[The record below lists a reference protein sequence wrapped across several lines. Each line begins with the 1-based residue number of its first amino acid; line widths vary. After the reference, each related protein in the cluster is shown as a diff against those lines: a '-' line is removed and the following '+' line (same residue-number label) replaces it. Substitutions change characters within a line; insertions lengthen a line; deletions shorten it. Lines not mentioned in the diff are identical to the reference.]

1 MSYPACIGIVCV
13 VLFAGLAS
21 ADGYNDN
28 DDYDT
33 FDLYG
38 FHMKYPISWEVTDN
52 WADTM
57 EVHFVNNSRT
67 DEKIV
72 VAAGTGYEIVRDQER
87 GYGLAHN
94 RDREHVYA
102 KDMTLDFFEDIVEN
116 EQRICRNNTYDTCW
130 NFEIIQKKV
139 HETGDTW
146 RGMLVYHATI
156 NDMDVAVSNVYWPDS
171 DVFWTA
177 SGMARLDHPRLVER
191 MENIVETFGVTQPI
205 GGTSLILNDAF
216 RIVGEADDLI
226 VVNVTIAN
234 SDNLGLDIRHPD
246 IRYYLVSSDGGYY
259 ERSLNITDAGPL
271 ATCPIRE
278 DRIPAFSEKDVSLCY
293 VVPKTAPE
301 PFKMEMLVGSPAV
314 CEDNRCPKNTIPV
327 HPDTIDIKS
336 SQDTFLER
344 DTRIDARLD
353 GISYTEMGGFSLM
366 VVNVSITNV
375 HDWRLQYD
383 AADSRAIAPNGLTF
397 EPVLTG
403 ECADTIIDLNPLVT
417 KSYSFCFEVPPSYRV
432 FDITLRSGDC
442 EAISGDCTEHLLTVD
457 AGAPPPTI
465 PSWVKQ
471 SALWWSEGS
480 LTDGEFISG
489 IEYLMHKDII
499 RVKGAPQCD
508 ECGAAIPSWVKQ
520 SAKWWADGLIGDEE
534 FVRGLEYLVSQGLI
548 RAR

>member
-1 MSYPACIGIVCV
+1 MLPLVCSGA
-13 VLFAGLAS
+13 VLAISFAGLAF
-21 ADGYNDN
+21 ADD
-28 DDYDT
+28 DT

-38 FHMKYPISWEVTDN
+38 FHITHPSSWEVVDI
-52 WADTM
+52 WDDM
-57 EVHFVNNSRT
+57 GEVHFVNNTRT
-67 DEKIV
+67 GEKV
-72 VAAGTGYEIVRDQER
+72 TVAASLGYEVVYDQER

-94 RDREHVYA
+94 RDREYVLSE
-102 KDMTLDFFEDIVEN
+102 DMTPDFFEEIVEN
-116 EQRICRNNTYDTCW
+116 EQRICRNNTYQTCW
-130 NFEIIQKKV
+130 NFNVIRQEL
-139 HETGDTW
+139 HETADTW
-146 RGMLVYHATI
+146 RGILVYGATI
-156 NDMDVAVSNVYWPDS
+156 NDVAVTVSNAYQPAG

-177 SGMARLDHPRLVER
+177 SGVAKRDHPALEVR
-191 MENIVETFGVTQPI
+191 MEDAIDSFGVTPPI
-205 GGTSLILNDAF
+205 EGAGLVLNDAF

-226 VVNVTIAN
+226 VVNVRIAN
-234 SDNLGLDIRHPD
+234 SDNLSLDIKHPD
-246 IRYYLVSSDGGYY
+246 IRYYLVSDDGGYY

-271 ATCPIRE
+271 VTCPLRE
-278 DRIPAFSEKDVSLCY
+278 DRIPAFSEKDVTFCY

-301 PFKMEMLVGSPAV
+301 PFRMEMMAGSPAA
-314 CEDNRCPKNTIPV
+314 CGDNQCPKNTLLVRPALTDPV
-327 HPDTIDIKS
+327 S
-336 SQDTFLER
+336 SQDTFLED
-344 DTRIDARLD
+344 DTRINARLD
-353 GISYTEMGGFSLM
+353 GVSYTEMNGFSLM
-366 VVNVSITNV
+366 VVDVSITNV

-383 AADSRAIAPNGLTF
+383 AADARAIAPNGLTF
-397 EPVLTG
+397 EPTLGG
-403 ECADTIIDLNPLVT
+403 ECQGGDIDLNPQIT
-417 KSYSFCFEVPPSYRV
+417 KSYSFCFEVPLSYRV